1 MLNRSILALVLGL
14 LLGAGLGAA
23 SAHADETPS
32 PAQRQM
38 LDQVIHDYLLN
49 HPEVVIE
56 ALKAADAKAKAQQ
69 ENEAR
74 AEIVKRRDELLHD
87 PASPVAG
94 NPDGDVTIV
103 EFFDYRCPYCKQ
115 MEPALE
121 ALLKED
127 NKVRVVYKEF
137 PILGPESQIAS
148 QVSLAALKQSAQ
160 KYNRLHTALMN
171 AKGQLTQES
180 ILKHAEAAGL
190 DIARIKTDMASP
202 EIDAL
207 IRRNM
212 DLADALSIRGTP
224 AIIIG
229 DDMSPGEAECRR
241 NFDGPDRGRAASHRI
256 FSATIR
262 SPGQSNLHGSE
273 HASGN

>member
-1 MLNRSILALVLGL
+1 MQKRPIMALVLGL
-14 LLGAGLGAA
+14 LLGAGLGVA
-23 SAHADETPS
+23 SAQADETPS

-38 LDQVIHDYLLN
+38 LDQVIHDYLLS

-74 AEIVKRRDELLHD
+74 AEIVKHRDELLHD

-127 NKVRVVYKEF
+127 GKVRVVYKEF

-148 QVSLAALKQSAQ
+148 QVSLAAMKQSAQ

-229 DDMSPGEAECRR
+229 DGMSPGAIDLGTLRKMVADAR
-241 NFDGPDRGRAASHRI
+241 KAG
-256 FSATIR
+256 
-262 SPGQSNLHGSE
+262 
-273 HASGN
+273 

>member
-1 MLNRSILALVLGL
+1 M
-14 LLGAGLGAA
+14 
-23 SAHADETPS
+23 
-32 PAQRQM
+32 
-38 LDQVIHDYLLN
+38 IHDYLLN

-74 AEIVKRRDELLHD
+74 AEIVKHRDELLHD

-229 DDMSPGEAECRR
+229 DDMSPGAIDLGTLRKMIADAR
-241 NFDGPDRGRAASHRI
+241 KAG
-256 FSATIR
+256 
-262 SPGQSNLHGSE
+262 
-273 HASGN
+273 